1 MEIWKDINGYEG
13 DYQISNLGRVKTL
26 KKQVGRKETEK
37 IMTPVTTYQGYSRIV
52 LRKNGKGK
60 IFAVHRLVAEA
71 FIPKVEGKPIVDH
84 INGDRK
90 DNRVENLRWCTFSE
104 NAQNTRKVLS
114 DRYNSVKV
122 IDSNGN
128 IFDSYRQAGRQ
139 YGISANTV
147 KNDCLGK
154 TEEYQNFKRKI
165 RFRRYEKW
173 ILSNTE

>member
-1 MEIWKDINGYEG
+1 M
-13 DYQISNLGRVKTL
+13 
-26 KKQVGRKETEK
+26 
-37 IMTPVTTYQGYSRIV
+37 
-52 LRKNGKGK
+52 
-60 IFAVHRLVAEA
+60 HRLVAEA
-71 FIPKVEGKPIVDH
+71 FIPNPNNYNVVGHRNNIKD
-84 INGDRK
+84 

-122 IDSNGN
+122 IDSLGN

-154 TEEYQNFKRKI
+154 IEEYQNFTRKI
-165 RFRRYEKW
+165 RFRRYEDEGN
-173 ILSNTE
+173 I